1 MSTPP
6 KKDPKT
12 DATDIAAEKVVKS
25 RRQLNPGNPMGD
37 GAMKDAFAPV
47 LKHSLSDRLARRI
60 RSLIQKG
67 DYSQGDRLPSIME
80 MASRFGVGHPT
91 IREALKKLETMG
103 IVEIRHGSGVY
114 VSRSDDVLVLASPD
128 YGGEVTKKLLID
140 LISTRMP
147 LEMQSAADAV
157 RNGTPEHLLEM
168 RRLLTTAAQ
177 NLDNDDT
184 LNSVNMA
191 FHRQIAQA
199 SGNAVLAQLIDVLK
213 DLFTSEQR
221 LILGIFGSRERDH
234 QEHLAILA
242 AIEERDETLAVER
255 MRTHLEG
262 VREAVRRWDPEKHPV
277 V

>member
-1 MSTPP
+1 MATPP
-6 KKDPKT
+6 KKGPKP

-25 RRQLNPGNPMGD
+25 RRQSNSGNPMGD

-67 DYSQGDRLPSIME
+67 DYAQGDRLPSIME

-262 VREAVRRWDPEKHPV
+262 VREAVRRWDPEQHPV
-277 V
+277 A

>member
-1 MSTPP
+1 MDTSP
-6 KKDPKT
+6 KKGPKP

-25 RRQLNPGNPMGD
+25 RRQLKPGNPMGD

-67 DYSQGDRLPSIME
+67 DYAQGDRLPSIME

-177 NLDNDDT
+177 SLDNDDT

-242 AIEERDETLAVER
+242 AIEERDEALAVER
-255 MRTHLEG
+255 MRMHLEG
-262 VREAVRRWDPEKHPV
+262 VREAVRRWDPDEHPV